1 MTEVEAIHDEP
12 SDQEL
17 MARLTSGDHDALE
30 SLLVRYAPRVKRL
43 AMASIDG
50 DAAEEIVQVVFV
62 AVWRSAA
69 TFDPARGQFCD
80 WLLQIARNR
89 ITNELRR
96 RGRKANHVVA
106 IDEQTWAEPADGAPE
121 PSEQIWQE
129 FRRRALRGAVDALP
143 QNQREALSLAF
154 FDELSHAEVA
164 AALDVPLGTAK
175 SRIRGGLTTLRV
187 RLAPMLASL
196 LMLLVLAGGGIWYFH
211 EQAVQT
217 DRMNRALWLVTSSD
231 IVPLRIAA
239 VDVVDP
245 KTHATYRGRIGEPLA
260 VFTFSNFAAPP
271 AGQEYRLWTKTDEEW
286 TDLGAVPLNGAGNGR
301 LVAENAALARQLQEF
316 RVALQSKE
324 DRGATSPSGKTIVR
338 WPSEK

>member
-1 MTEVEAIHDEP
+1 
-12 SDQEL
+12 
-17 MARLTSGDHDALE
+17 
-30 SLLVRYAPRVKRL
+30 
-43 AMASIDG
+43 
-50 DAAEEIVQVVFV
+50 
-62 AVWRSAA
+62 
-69 TFDPARGQFCD
+69 
-80 WLLQIARNR
+80 
-89 ITNELRR
+89 
-96 RGRKANHVVA
+96 
-106 IDEQTWAEPADGAPE
+106 
-121 PSEQIWQE
+121 
-129 FRRRALRGAVDALP
+129 
-143 QNQREALSLAF
+143 
-154 FDELSHAEVA
+154 
-164 AALDVPLGTAK
+164 
-175 SRIRGGLTTLRV
+175 
-187 RLAPMLASL
+187 MLASL